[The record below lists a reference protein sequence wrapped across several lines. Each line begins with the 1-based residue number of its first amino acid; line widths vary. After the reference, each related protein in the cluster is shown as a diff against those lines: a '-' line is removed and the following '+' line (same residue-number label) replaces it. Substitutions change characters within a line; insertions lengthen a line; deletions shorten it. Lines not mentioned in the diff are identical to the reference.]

1 MVALAT
7 ARRVAILGGDARQE
21 GRGTDFGEL
30 GEFGEA
36 VYFQG
41 RRFGGNG
48 ELRRLE
54 QAIRAG
60 SFTLVVILARWNG
73 HATTSK
79 VLRLCR
85 SRGVT
90 VMIVP

>member
-1 MVALAT
+1 MVALPT
-7 ARRVAILGGDARQE
+7 AQRVAILGGDVRQE
-21 GRGTDFGEL
+21 GRWS
-30 GEFGEA
+30 EFGAA
-36 VYFQG
+36 VHFQG

-60 SFTLVVILARWNG
+60 SFALVVILARWNS

-90 VMIVP
+90 VTIVP

>member
-1 MVALAT
+1 MVALAP

-21 GRGTDFGEL
+21 GRWSEL
-30 GEFGEA
+30 GEA

-60 SFTLVVILARWNG
+60 SFALVVILARWNG
-73 HATTSK
+73 HCATEK
-79 VLRLCR
+79 VMKLCR
-85 SRGVT
+85 RRDVR
-90 VMIVP
+90 VVIVP

>member
-1 MVALAT
+1 MVALAP

-21 GRGTDFGEL
+21 RRGTDFGEL
-30 GEFGEA
+30 GEA

-60 SFTLVVILARWNG
+60 SFALVVILARWNA
-73 HATTSK
+73 HAVTRK